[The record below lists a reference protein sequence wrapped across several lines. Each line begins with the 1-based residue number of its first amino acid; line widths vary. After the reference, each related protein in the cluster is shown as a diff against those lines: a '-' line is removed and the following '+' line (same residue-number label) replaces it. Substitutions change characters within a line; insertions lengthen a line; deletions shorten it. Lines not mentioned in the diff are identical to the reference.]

1 MRPPFY
7 TMQTTVFA
15 ALLGLHAVL
24 GIRIAT
30 SLQWLEYTPQP
41 YAIDNFYKADTA
53 QLVSGGVA
61 NLVSDRNMDL
71 AANAETQG
79 LKAYAQNK
87 NIRLIYI
94 IVEVAYRL
102 IGNRAAGIDSLEDFK
117 GKRVGGIPG
126 TSAGYFVTKLL
137 GTAGLQQSDFRMVS
151 GNACMK
157 TPCGAGTYPQMMASG
172 QIDGFGLWEPAVELA
187 AEQLGS
193 NAVIFKNASIYRET
207 YSLYS
212 TTDKLKDPT
221 SRAKIVQFV
230 RALNQSVSVFRS
242 QPDKV
247 YSYASQKVGMD
258 AAVAKKVWDD
268 HVWGGTGMGA
278 ELVDFL
284 NVEDQ
289 YLAQQDRRQP
299 AGRAAMEQF
308 IDTSVLEE
316 AMKLS

>member
-1 MRPPFY
+1 MR
-7 TMQTTVFA
+7 TAVL
-15 ALLGLHAVL
+15 ALLGFQSVVALRVS
-24 GIRIAT
+24 T

-41 YAIDNFYKADTA
+41 YAVDNFYKVQGDTV
-53 QLVSGGVA
+53 QIVSGGVA

-87 NIRLIYI
+87 KIRLIFI

-102 IGNRAAGIDSLEDFK
+102 IGNREAGIEKLADFK

-126 TSAGYFVTKLL
+126 TSAGYFVTKFL
-137 GTAGLQQSDFRMVS
+137 GTAGLQPSDYRMVS

-157 TPCGAGTYPQMMASG
+157 TPCGSGTYPQMMSSR
-172 QIDGFGLWEPAVELA
+172 QIDGFGMWEPAVELS
-187 AEQLGS
+187 AEQLGA
-193 NAVIFKNASIYRET
+193 NAVIFKNASVYRET

-212 TTDKLKDPT
+212 TTDKLNDPA

-230 RALNQSVSVFRS
+230 KALNQSTSVFLH

-258 AAVAKKVWDD
+258 AAVAKKVWED
-268 HVWGGTGMGA
+268 HVWGGTSMGDD
-278 ELVDFL
+278 LVEFL
-284 NVEDQ
+284 DIEDQ

-299 AGRAAMEQF
+299 AGRAAMAQF
-308 IDTSVLEE
+308 VDTSVIKE
-316 AMKLS
+316 AMGLS